1 MRRFLLCQFLATASM
16 HIANVFQEETF
27 IGQASM
33 K

>member
-1 MRRFLLCQFLATASM
+1 M